1 MRRLCTA
8 LLALLL
14 LTTGCS
20 IFRAPLQWI
29 GAGGI
34 AGMGRGV
41 TVEGLRQELAFQ
53 AASFAAWVA
62 SAAEDIGNDSKS
74 RRVRRNALVWRLR
87 MVPWAQRAATHED
100 PRIGYLQSLLIA
112 KLQLDYF
119 TTGDGSELFGDQ
131 QSIAVDVA
139 KRLEEQALTIGQRFL
154 TRAEQTRINNDVE
167 QFAKQFPIQGREFSM
182 QRAVSGAIQMQQ
194 SDLVTSVLSIP
205 LAPFRALEGVDSG
218 AQAIR
223 EFNVTAQRF
232 TDVVGQLPEQL
243 RGELELFLYDVEDRQ
258 TVVQGLAAFETLAA
272 SADRASL
279 TISELPEELRT
290 TLKATIDDS
299 QGSLAKIAA
308 AIDQL
313 RALAAPLD
321 ETSKNLR
328 DASQSWRET
337 LGSWEQRNA
346 EPDTGPP
353 FDVRDWG
360 NAAGQIGTAAVEL
373 RGLAVDAGEL
383 KPSDALT
390 AALDRSVDRIFWRGA
405 ALIGLLFVALV
416 AYRLIS
422 ARIARPA

>member
-20 IFRAPLQWI
+20 MFRAPARWMNRMM
-29 GAGGI
+29 GGSSNE
-34 AGMGRGV
+34 V
-41 TVEGLRQELAFQ
+41 TLEGLRQQLAFQ
-53 AASFAAWVA
+53 AASFAGAVA
-62 SAAEDIGNDSKS
+62 TAADDISDATTN
-74 RRVRRNALVWRLR
+74 RRIRRYALIWRLR
-87 MVPWAQRAATHED
+87 MIPVAQRAAFQED
-100 PRIGYLQSLLIA
+100 PRAGYLAMLLVVTS
-112 KLQLDYF
+112 QQQYF
-119 TTGDGSELFGDQ
+119 QTGDGRDLFGPQ

-139 KRLEEQALTIGQRFL
+139 TRLKEQVTDIGDRFL
-154 TRAEQTRINNDVE
+154 SQQDLARVVAQVD
-167 QFAKQFPIQGREFSM
+167 QLAQQFPIQGREFSM
-182 QRAVSGAIQMQQ
+182 QRAISGAVQLQQ
-194 SDLVTSVLSIP
+194 SDIFTTVLSIP

-223 EFNVTAQRF
+223 EFNVTARRF
-232 TDVVGQLPEQL
+232 TDVAAGLPEQI
-243 RGELELFLYDVEDRQ
+243 RGELELLLYDIEDRD
-258 TVVQGLAAFETLAA
+258 TIVEGLAAFQSVAK

-279 TISELPEELRT
+279 TFEELPEELRT
-290 TLKATIDDS
+290 NLQAVID
-299 QGSLAKIAA
+299 GSNASVTRIAA

-328 DASQSWRET
+328 DASLAWREVI
-337 LGSWEQRNA
+337 GSWEQRNA

-383 KPSDALT
+383 KPSEALT

>member
-8 LLALLL
+8 LLALVL

-20 IFRAPLQWI
+20 ILRAPMRWV
-29 GAGGI
+29 GVS
-34 AGMGRGV
+34 GRDV
-41 TVEGLRQELAFQ
+41 TLEGLRQELAFQ
-53 AASFAAWVA
+53 AASFAGAVSTGA
-62 SAAEDIGNDSKS
+62 DDISAATTN
-74 RRVRRNALVWRLR
+74 RRVRRYALIWRLR
-87 MVPWAQRAATHED
+87 MIPLAQRAAFQED
-100 PRIGYLQSLLIA
+100 PRASYLQTLLLA
-112 KLQLDYF
+112 TLQRNYF
-119 TTGDGSELFGDQ
+119 ETGDGKDLFGPQ
-131 QSIAVDVA
+131 QQIAIDVA
-139 KRLEEQALTIGQRFL
+139 KHLEQQASAIGERFL
-154 TRAEQTRINNDVE
+154 TPQQLAGVE
-167 QFAKQFPIQGREFSM
+167 TQVDQYAQQFPIQGREFSM
-182 QRAVSGAIQMQQ
+182 QRAISGAVQLQQ
-194 SDLVTSVLSIP
+194 SDLFTSVLSIP

-223 EFNVTAQRF
+223 EFNVTARRF
-232 TDVVGQLPEQL
+232 TDIASQLPEQI
-243 RGELELFLYDVEDRQ
+243 RGEIELLLYDVEDRD
-258 TVVQGLAAFETLAA
+258 TIVEGLAAFQSLAQ

-313 RALAAPLD
+313 RALSGPLD
-321 ETSKNLR
+321 ETSRNLR
-328 DASQSWRET
+328 DASQAWREVI
-337 LGSWEQRNA
+337 GSWEQRNA
-346 EPDTGPP
+346 DPDTGPP